1 MLKEAFKSLFKP
13 KNQPLINYFSTIVK
27 IYLHY

>member
-1 MLKEAFKSLFKP
+1 MLKEALTSLFKP
-13 KNQPLINYFSTIVK
+13 KNQPLTNYFFTIVK